1 MIYAEHKITLD
12 VNKPA
17 SQATIS
23 VKKGD
28 NARRLLVNLS
38 ESGSPYYISE
48 DCYAVIAATKPDG
61 YVIFNNCS
69 IEDNVICYYF
79 TPQTVAAVGLMNCEI
94 ILYGKRGLQLTSA
107 SFDIIIEDSNYTAV
121 ESSSESTAI
130 ASLIMEI
137 KALNALGLRAPAI
150 ICKAMGENISLK
162 DASNEALQGL
172 RIFGKSIQ
180 NGTPTPENPMEIVNI
195 GAGGSIEAKVMGKNI
210 ASDMVYASF
219 STDYASLVMCNDTG
233 AVEKGK
239 TYTISITLTA
249 SKETKAYW
257 NSLSKIFA
265 NETITVLAGTN
276 RYSKTFTALEDGISG
291 KERILLSKSATGDGV
306 AIKSSECQIELGSV
320 ATDFEIAEQTVV
332 LDTLGGLPGIR
343 VTSGGNYTDSDGQQ
357 WISDEVDLGRGVY
370 VQRIMKIEL
379 SGDEGFSLG
388 TRGTFNLTLKN
399 AMLVDATNQGNFV
412 GVLCDSYAA
421 DAWDRVAT
429 HGVEACAL
437 MWGHGIGFRDKRFS
451 SVAEFTAFLSNNPVT
466 VFYIL
471 EDPIETP
478 LTSEEKAAFA
488 QLQTYKPSTTIYN
501 DVGACMAAEYVA
513 DTKTYVD
520 RNGGSGG
527 SGGSSV
533 TLGTVTLLAN
543 KWQGTTDPYSQVVSI
558 AGVTANSQVDL
569 KPSVEQLAIFHDKD
583 LAFVT
588 ENDGGIVTVYAIGDK
603 PVNDYTIQV
612 SITEVNV

>member
-1 MIYAEHKITLD
+1 M
-12 VNKPA
+12 
-17 SQATIS
+17 
-23 VKKGD
+23 
-28 NARRLLVNLS
+28 
-38 ESGSPYYISE
+38 
-48 DCYAVIAATKPDG
+48 
-61 YVIFNNCS
+61 
-69 IEDNVICYYF
+69 
-79 TPQTVAAVGLMNCEI
+79 
-94 ILYGKRGLQLTSA
+94 
-107 SFDIIIEDSNYTAV
+107 
-121 ESSSESTAI
+121 
-130 ASLIMEI
+130 
-137 KALNALGLRAPAI
+137 
-150 ICKAMGENISLK
+150 
-162 DASNEALQGL
+162 
-172 RIFGKSIQ
+172 
-180 NGTPTPENPMEIVNI
+180 
-195 GAGGSIEAKVMGKNI
+195 
-210 ASDMVYASF
+210 
-219 STDYASLVMCNDTG
+219 
-233 AVEKGK
+233 
-239 TYTISITLTA
+239 
-249 SKETKAYW
+249 
-257 NSLSKIFA
+257 
-265 NETITVLAGTN
+265 
-276 RYSKTFTALEDGISG
+276 
-291 KERILLSKSATGDGV
+291 LSKSATGDGV

-320 ATDFEIAEQTVV
+320 ATDFEIAEQSVV

-488 QLQTYKPSTTIYN
+488 QLQTHKPNTTIYN

-543 KWQGTTDPYSQVVSI
+543 KWQGTTDPYYQVVSI

-569 KPSVEQLAIFHDKD
+569 KPSVAQLAIFHDKD

-603 PVNDYTIQV
+603 PENDYTIQV

>member
-48 DCYAVIAATKPDG
+48 ECYAVIAATKPDG

-94 ILYGKRGLQLTSA
+94 IVYGKRGLQLTSA

-150 ICKAMGENISLK
+150 ICEAMGENISLK

-320 ATDFEIAEQTVV
+320 ATDFEIAEQSVAI
-332 LDTLGGLPGIR
+332 DTLGGLPGIR

-478 LTSEEKAAFA
+478 LTSEEKTAFA
-488 QLQTYKPSTTIYN
+488 QLQTYKPNTTIYN